1 MNSISFLQTAAQ
13 LDSKNV
19 FRRVIDAA
27 LSTNTEALL
36 GWRRFEPE
44 FFGIETPRHSP
55 IFAKK
60 LNLPY
65 YSLLSDAVQEATL
78 EELARNYADEFG
90 LNFTYI
96 TEAEEGVIAIYIAS
110 HEVDHDTLIDLLD
123 ADEEMG
129 LPPVG
134 DDDDDEPNEAHH
146 DDPEILVGGDVDVNG
161 VLETVKEIVERE
173 GEYFA
178 VLDNESE
185 TEIPVAD
192 IFEDGDGGYE
202 YVADDD
208 EPEEQPS
215 PMLSDSDD
223 DEDDEDEDEDSF
235 VAENPVILTPANSDD
250 ADDEDDSFEEEPANA
265 SAEVLVPQIR
275 EGEQAPTET
284 GDDDFPEEEL
294 QVAPETVNQG
304 ESKPE
309 QTEEQALAAAVAEE
323 QAAQE
328 PAPID
333 WQKPPVEPVPAQAPA
348 SPVESADDTFA
359 EEPQAEAPN
368 VAQTE
373 AQAPVEPAAVTEEPA
388 FKVIDDERVSETEFS
403 RRVEL
408 LEGIRAELPND
419 SASELDDGVLN
430 IMIVKDEAEYELS
443 VKVVQQMFAG
453 TKLIDVYAL
462 TSKDGSVARRASN
475 AAAILDVINSL

>member
-13 LDSKNV
+13 LDSKNI
-19 FRRVIDAA
+19 FRRVIDNA
-27 LSTNTEALL
+27 LSTSTEALL
-36 GWRRFEPE
+36 DWRRFEPE

-65 YSLLSDAVQEATL
+65 YALLSEAVQETTL
-78 EELARNYADEFG
+78 EELARHYADEFG

-96 TEAEEGVIAIYIAS
+96 TEADEGIISVYIAS

-123 ADEEMG
+123 DDEALGM
-129 LPPVG
+129 PPV
-134 DDDDDEPNEAHH
+134 DDDDEDDNEAHH

-178 VLDNESE
+178 VLDNGSE
-185 TEIPVAD
+185 TQIPVAY

-202 YVADDD
+202 YVADE
-208 EPEEQPS
+208 EPEEQVS
-215 PMLSDSDD
+215 PILADAD
-223 DEDDEDEDEDSF
+223 DEDDLDDDDDSETPVSP
-235 VAENPVILTPANSDD
+235 VAVPANDS
-250 ADDEDDSFEEEPANA
+250 DDEDDSFEEEDANA
-265 SAEVLVPQIR
+265 NADVLVPQIR
-275 EGEQAPTET
+275 EGEQAPQSENS
-284 GDDDFPEEEL
+284 DDDFPEEEL
-294 QVAPETVNQG
+294 QPSVA

-328 PAPID
+328 PAPIN
-333 WQKPPVEPVPAQAPA
+333 WEKPPVQPVTAQAPA
-348 SPVESADDTFA
+348 STVEGADDTFA
-359 EEPQAEAPN
+359 EEPQGETSN
-368 VAQTE
+368 VAQNE
-373 AQAPVEPAAVTEEPA
+373 AQAPEAETAAEAEPA
-388 FKVIDDERVSETEFS
+388 FKVIDDERMSESEFN

-408 LEGIRAELPND
+408 LEGVRAELPND
-419 SASELDDGVLN
+419 SASELDDGILN
-430 IMIVKDEAEYELS
+430 IMIVKDENEYELS
-443 VKVVQQMFAG
+443 VKIVQQMFAG
-453 TKLIDVYAL
+453 QKMIDVYAL
-462 TSKDGSVARRASN
+462 SSKDGSVARRASN

>member
-13 LDSKNV
+13 LDSKNI
-19 FRRVIDAA
+19 FRRVIDNA
-27 LSTNTEALL
+27 LSTSTEALL
-36 GWRRFEPE
+36 DWRRFEPE

-65 YSLLSDAVQEATL
+65 YALLSEAVQETTL
-78 EELARNYADEFG
+78 EELARHYADEFG

-96 TEAEEGVIAIYIAS
+96 TEADEGIISVYIAS

-123 ADEEMG
+123 DDEALGM
-129 LPPVG
+129 PPV
-134 DDDDDEPNEAHH
+134 DDDDEDDSEAHH

-185 TEIPVAD
+185 TQIPVAD

-202 YVADDD
+202 YVADE
-208 EPEEQPS
+208 EPEEQVS
-215 PMLSDSDD
+215 PILADADEDEDDLD
-223 DEDDEDEDEDSF
+223 DEDDSETPVSP
-235 VAENPVILTPANSDD
+235 VAVPANDS
-250 ADDEDDSFEEEPANA
+250 DDEDDSFEEEDANA
-265 SAEVLVPQIR
+265 NADVLVPQIR
-275 EGEQAPTET
+275 EGEQAPQSENS
-284 GDDDFPEEEL
+284 DDDFPEEEL
-294 QVAPETVNQG
+294 QPSVA

-328 PAPID
+328 PAPIN
-333 WQKPPVEPVPAQAPA
+333 WEKPPVQPVTAQAPA

-359 EEPQAEAPN
+359 EEPQGETSN
-368 VAQTE
+368 VAQNE
-373 AQAPVEPAAVTEEPA
+373 AQAPEAETAAEAEPAY
-388 FKVIDDERVSETEFS
+388 KVIDDERVSESEFN

-408 LEGIRAELPND
+408 LEGVRAELPND

-430 IMIVKDEAEYELS
+430 IMIVKDENEYELS
-443 VKVVQQMFAG
+443 VKIVQQMFAG
-453 TKLIDVYAL
+453 QKMIDVYAL
-462 TSKDGSVARRASN
+462 SSKDGSVARRASN